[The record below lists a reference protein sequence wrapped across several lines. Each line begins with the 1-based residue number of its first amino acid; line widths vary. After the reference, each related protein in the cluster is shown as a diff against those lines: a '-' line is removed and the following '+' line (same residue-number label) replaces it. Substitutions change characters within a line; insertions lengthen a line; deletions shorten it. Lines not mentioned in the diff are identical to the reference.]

1 MTAWLPDPRTSMLV
15 LSAFVVAACMPA
27 PQPAQR
33 AGQAAEPHA
42 EHVLVVSIEGEPQF
56 IAALAPMAG
65 LGASDFWTRA
75 FSAFLDLYDGDSI
88 SHPYLAEA
96 LPALHDDSWVVFP
109 DGTMETHYRLKPNLV
124 WHDGAPLTASDF
136 VFTFENATPEIGFLT
151 GIAPYNQMDRVSA
164 DDDRSLTI
172 HWKGPYPDAGV
183 LLGTGSRMGLVPLP
197 RHLLESTFALGDPKA
212 IRESHYWDT
221 EFVGAG
227 PFKLSRWEP
236 GSFMEATAFDQHVL
250 GRPKIDRIRFM
261 FIGDQNAAFANM
273 LAGTTQMAL
282 NSIGFDHL
290 MRLKNQWAP
299 TRDGVTGLSISSLTA
314 AQFQMRPDYA
324 DPPAILDVRVRRALA
339 HAVDRQTLSDTIWA
353 GELKVQD
360 SIFDPTTPYYP
371 TIEKAIMKYPYDV
384 ALTDRLLNEA
394 GLTRNA
400 DGAYVGPEGRLQLT
414 LQAPSN
420 RPELPILADGWR
432 KAGISVQE
440 QALSSTDARDSQVR
454 STFRSVSINTSGGE
468 ENQQIALNRAS
479 EITSAENHWRGE
491 NRTGYV
497 NSEYDRLA
505 DAISVTLD
513 PDQRNEQRARLA
525 RILSEDL
532 PILTLTPNANPYAY
546 LNSVKNVGTTSMHTT
561 GRITWNIHQWEV
573 GG

>member
-1 MTAWLPDPRTSMLV
+1 
-15 LSAFVVAACMPA
+15 
-27 PQPAQR
+27 
-33 AGQAAEPHA
+33 
-42 EHVLVVSIEGEPQF
+42 
-56 IAALAPMAG
+56 
-65 LGASDFWTRA
+65 
-75 FSAFLDLYDGDSI
+75 
-88 SHPYLAEA
+88 
-96 LPALHDDSWVVFP
+96 
-109 DGTMETHYRLKPNLV
+109 
-124 WHDGAPLTASDF
+124 
-136 VFTFENATPEIGFLT
+136 
-151 GIAPYNQMDRVSA
+151 
-164 DDDRSLTI
+164 
-172 HWKGPYPDAGV
+172 
-183 LLGTGSRMGLVPLP
+183 
-197 RHLLESTFALGDPKA
+197 
-212 IRESHYWDT
+212 
-221 EFVGAG
+221 
-227 PFKLSRWEP
+227 
-236 GSFMEATAFDQHVL
+236 
-250 GRPKIDRIRFM
+250 
-261 FIGDQNAAFANM
+261 
-273 LAGTTQMAL
+273 GTTQMAL
-282 NSIGFDHL
+282 NSIGVDHL